1 MLLGLDFVPLA
12 VERLD
17 LAVSRA
23 AWFEP
28 PLQALFAFARGKR
41 FAEKA
46 RALGGYDL
54 SGAGRISWNDPV

>member
-1 MLLGLDFVPLA
+1 MPVA

-28 PLQALFAFARGKR
+28 PLQGLFAFARTKR

-46 RALGGYDL
+46 KALGGYDVGGL
-54 SGAGRISWNDPV
+54 GAVTWNDAG